1 MKNSLRQVKGKYD
14 HGVQIH
20 VHRLPF
26 TVSVTLNISMFMEV
40 GLFLRDFDAGRKL
53 TFGFKILSHIQG
65 FRTINDDG
73 EHLPRDYL
81 SFVTGGWKK
90 TNAPGEVMEVKK
102 SLFSPQDSRFVE
114 DRRRLLQD
122 YLRRVVNLY
131 VTEDREL
138 RENTSKAVL
147 LQIIPFFA

>member
-1 MKNSLRQVKGKYD
+1 M
-14 HGVQIH
+14 
-20 VHRLPF
+20 PF
-26 TVSVTLNISMFMEV
+26 TVSVTLNLSMFMEV

-53 TFGFKILSHIQG
+53 TFCFKILSHIQG

-90 TNAPGEVMEVKK
+90 NQCTRRGNGGEKY
-102 SLFSPQDSRFVE
+102 LFFSPQDSRFVE

>member
-1 MKNSLRQVKGKYD
+1 MITEYKYTFT
-14 HGVQIH
+14 VY
-20 VHRLPF
+20 RLPF
-26 TVSVTLNISMFMEV
+26 TVSVTLNLSMFMEV

-53 TFGFKILSHIQG
+53 TFCFKILSHIQG

-90 TNAPGEVMEVKK
+90 NQCTRRGNGGEKY
-102 SLFSPQDSRFVE
+102 LFFSPQDSRFVE

>member
-1 MKNSLRQVKGKYD
+1 
-14 HGVQIH
+14 
-20 VHRLPF
+20 
-26 TVSVTLNISMFMEV
+26 
-40 GLFLRDFDAGRKL
+40 
-53 TFGFKILSHIQG
+53 
-65 FRTINDDG
+65 
-73 EHLPRDYL
+73 
-81 SFVTGGWKK
+81 
-90 TNAPGEVMEVKK
+90 MEVKNV
-102 SLFSPQDSRFVE
+102 SFSPQDSRFVE

>member
-1 MKNSLRQVKGKYD
+1 
-14 HGVQIH
+14 
-20 VHRLPF
+20 
-26 TVSVTLNISMFMEV
+26 
-40 GLFLRDFDAGRKL
+40 
-53 TFGFKILSHIQG
+53 
-65 FRTINDDG
+65 
-73 EHLPRDYL
+73 
-81 SFVTGGWKK
+81 
-90 TNAPGEVMEVKK
+90 MEVKNI
-102 SLFSPQDSRFVE
+102 SFFLQDSRFVE

>member
-1 MKNSLRQVKGKYD
+1 MKGKYD

-26 TVSVTLNISMFMEV
+26 TVSVTLNLSMFMEV

-90 TNAPGEVMEVKK
+90 NQCTRRGNGGEKY
-102 SLFSPQDSRFVE
+102 LFFSPQDSRFVE

>member
-1 MKNSLRQVKGKYD
+1 MLVVN
-14 HGVQIH
+14 
-20 VHRLPF
+20 LPF
-26 TVSVTLNISMFMEV
+26 VSKSS
-40 GLFLRDFDAGRKL
+40 L
-53 TFGFKILSHIQG
+53 TFKDSEPLMMTGNIFLEIISVLLLGGGKNQCTRRG
-65 FRTINDDG
+65 NGG
-73 EHLPRDYL
+73 EKYL
-81 SFVTGGWKK
+81 F
-90 TNAPGEVMEVKK
+90 
-102 SLFSPQDSRFVE
+102 FSPQDSRFVE

>member
-1 MKNSLRQVKGKYD
+1 MITEYKYTFT
-14 HGVQIH
+14 VY
-20 VHRLPF
+20 RLPF
-26 TVSVTLNISMFMEV
+26 TVSVTLNLSMFMEV
-40 GLFLRDFDAGRKL
+40 DLFLRDFDAGRNL
-53 TFGFKILSHIQG
+53 TVAFKIVSHTQG
-65 FRTINDDG
+65 FRTINQG
-73 EHLPRDYL
+73 GGHLPRDYL
-81 SFVTGGWKK
+81 SFVTGRWKK
-90 TNAPGEVMEVKK
+90 TNAPGQVMEVKNI
-102 SLFSPQDSRFVE
+102 SFFLQDSRFVE

>member
-26 TVSVTLNISMFMEV
+26 TVSVTLNLSMFMEV

-102 SLFSPQDSRFVE
+102 SLFFPTGLSIRGRPQKTFAGLFKKSSKSVRNRRSRI
-114 DRRRLLQD
+114 
-122 YLRRVVNLY
+122 
-131 VTEDREL
+131 T
-138 RENTSKAVL
+138 
-147 LQIIPFFA
+147 

>member
-1 MKNSLRQVKGKYD
+1 MITEYKYTFT
-14 HGVQIH
+14 VY
-20 VHRLPF
+20 RLPF
-26 TVSVTLNISMFMEV
+26 TGSVTLNLSMFMEV
-40 GLFLRDFDAGRKL
+40 GLFLRDFDAGRNL
-53 TFGFKILSHIQG
+53 TVGFKIISHTLG
-65 FRTINDDG
+65 FRTLIMG
-73 EHLPRDYL
+73 GGHLPRDCL
-81 SFVTGGWKK
+81 SFVTGRWKK
-90 TNAPGEVMEVKK
+90 TNAPGQVMEVKNI
-102 SLFSPQDSRFVE
+102 SFFLQDSRFVE